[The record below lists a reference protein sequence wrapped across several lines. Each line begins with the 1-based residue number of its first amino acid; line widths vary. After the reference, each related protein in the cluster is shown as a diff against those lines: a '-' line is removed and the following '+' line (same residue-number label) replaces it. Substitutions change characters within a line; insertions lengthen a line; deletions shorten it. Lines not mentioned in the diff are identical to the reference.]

1 LGKKSYIQ
9 GMKPLFPAY
18 SIGHFIG
25 QPGNPTEFAITR
37 FADIS
42 EADVADIDDPHRHTF
57 YEIMWIDAGIS
68 TQFIDYQ
75 EYEISGGMLFFISPG
90 QLHHFETWQPLQ
102 GGSVF
107 FTESFLLLNH
117 TDKDR
122 LFELTFLDNFYTLP
136 YLQPTPTAFAE
147 IGEVIDLL
155 LREQHRPNAS
165 TRIQQ
170 SLLHVLLAQIQRC
183 VDTGANLPLSKKYVV
198 TYKQFKHLID
208 THFTESLTAADY
220 ADRLNITPHHLNLIA
235 KTVTGK
241 TTTELIRAR
250 CMLEA
255 KRLLTYTDSTVS
267 EIAMALGYQDLA
279 YFGRVFRAESSLSPL
294 QFKQTMSEKYRL
306 R

>member
-1 LGKKSYIQ
+1 
-9 GMKPLFPAY
+9 MKPLFPAY

-37 FADIS
+37 FADIN

-57 YEIMWIDAGIS
+57 YEIMWVDAGVS
-68 TQFIDYQ
+68 TQIIDYQ
-75 EYEISGGMLFFISPG
+75 EYKISDGMLFFISPG
-90 QLHHFETWQPLQ
+90 QLHHFDTWQPLQ

-107 FTESFLLLNH
+107 FTESFLLLDH

-136 YLQPTPTAFAE
+136 YLRPAPTAFAE
-147 IGEVIDLL
+147 IRGVIDLL
-155 LREQHRPNAS
+155 LREQQRPDAS
-165 TRIQQ
+165 ARIQQ
-170 SLLHVLLAQIQRC
+170 SLLHVLLSQIQRC
-183 VDTGANLPLSKKYVV
+183 VDGGDNRPISKRYVV
-198 TYKQFKHLID
+198 LYKQLKHLID
-208 THFTESLTAADY
+208 AHFTESLTAADY

-241 TTTELIRAR
+241 TTTGLIRAR

-255 KRLLTYTDSTVS
+255 RRLLTYTDSTVS
-267 EIAMALGYQDLA
+267 DIATALGYDDLA
-279 YFGRVFRAESSLSPL
+279 YFGRVFRAETSLSPL
-294 QFKQTMSEKYRL
+294 QFKQAMSEKYQL